1 MPNPHARFVIAAT
14 WLVVIQA
21 GAQIS
26 LPLPAEIDKSDAE
39 YSAAGD
45 KLNSDRRTVQAVC
58 DEKMGNAKDVC
69 IQEAKVR
76 AAYDVATQKCDD
88 HSGAEKI
95 TCKSQARAQRAKGM
109 TDIKAMKKQSLS
121 GSP

>member
-1 MPNPHARFVIAAT
+1 MQNPHARFVIAAT
-14 WLVVIQA
+14 WLVVVQA

-45 KLNSDRRTVQAVC
+45 KPNSDRRTDQAVC

-69 IQEAKVR
+69 IQTAKGKVQ

-88 HSGAEKI
+88 LSGTEK
-95 TCKSQARAQRAKGM
+95 TMCKSQARAQRSKGM
-109 TDIKAMKKQSLS
+109 TDIKAMKK
-121 GSP
+121 

>member
-14 WLVVIQA
+14 WLVVVQA

-39 YSAAGD
+39 FSAAGD
-45 KLNSDRRTVQAVC
+45 KPNSDRRTDRA
-58 DEKMGNAKDVC
+58 A
-69 IQEAKVR
+69 EAKVQ
-76 AAYDVATQKCDD
+76 AAYDVAMQKCDD

-95 TCKSQARAQRAKGM
+95 TCKSQARAERAKGM
-109 TDIKAMKKQSLS
+109 TDIKAMKK
-121 GSP
+121 